1 MLEKEKKKVS
11 DEQRR
16 NCVTSDDQ
24 SVSPN
29 AHRYRTQHEHRT
41 RPPLLET
48 LLQSS
53 TRLTETTSFFFPSF
67 FYTAEQSRAEQR
79 PTGMQNA
86 ASFTRR
92 SKGSLLFF
100 FFFCFLLCHE
110 RGARGSTT
118 GEISGLCTDLG
129 VGGGRTL
136 TQALTARIRWC
147 RHGE

>member
-53 TRLTETTSFFFPSF
+53 TRLTETTSFFFSF
-67 FYTAEQSRAEQR
+67 FFLHGGAEQSRAETDR
-79 PTGMQNA
+79 YA
-86 ASFTRR
+86 KR
-92 SKGSLLFF
+92 SKLY
-100 FFFCFLLCHE
+100 
-110 RGARGSTT
+110 
-118 GEISGLCTDLG
+118 
-129 VGGGRTL
+129 
-136 TQALTARIRWC
+136 
-147 RHGE
+147 